1 MEIYPAIDIRQ
12 GRCVRLI
19 QGDYDRQLDYADD
32 PVAVA
37 EAFAGT
43 GARWLHV
50 VDLDGARAGVP
61 QNLAVIKQII
71 RRTGLH
77 VQVGGGIR
85 SEPSLRAVLGC
96 GARRA
101 IVGTAALEAWAW
113 FDDLVHQPRHRG
125 RIGLALDAREGMLAG
140 RGWTQTTARR
150 AVDVAGAVAGWP
162 LGAIIYTDISRDG
175 MLTGPNVEAT
185 AQVAAATDVP
195 VIASGGV
202 GCIDDVRRLANL
214 AIEGI
219 IIGRALY
226 EKKLDLAEAIA
237 IVAEPRGAGQ

>member
-1 MEIYPAIDIRQ
+1 
-12 GRCVRLI
+12 
-19 QGDYDRQLDYADD
+19 
-32 PVAVA
+32 
-37 EAFAGT
+37 
-43 GARWLHV
+43 
-50 VDLDGARAGVP
+50 VP
-61 QNLAVIKQII
+61 QNLAVIEKII
-71 RRTGLH
+71 RKSGLH

-85 SEPSLRAVLGC
+85 SEQSLRAVLAC

-150 AVDVAGAVAGWP
+150 AVEVAGAVVGWP
-162 LGAIIYTDISRDG
+162 LGVIVYTDISRDG

-185 AQVAAATDVP
+185 AQVAAATNVP

-202 GCIDDVRRLANL
+202 GCIDDVRRLAKL
-214 AIEGI
+214 PIEGI

-226 EKKLDLAEAIA
+226 DKKVDLAEA
-237 IVAEPRGAGQ
+237 VAVVGQGTGD